1 MTPPS
6 VAKTP
11 KLYLDGAFSRSES
24 GRVYEVAGMINVP
37 RASRKDLRD
46 AVAAAR
52 RAQPAWGART
62 AYNRGQVLYRIAEMM
77 ETGRGQFASSLG
89 GGRAAARQLDRCLD
103 SLVFFAGAADKLVQL
118 GGSVNSVAGPYFNFT
133 VPEPIGVVA
142 LVAPQKPAL
151 LPLVTGLAAAV
162 CSGNALVAVVSEI
175 DPLPGL
181 LLGESLQNGDLPP
194 GVAALLSGFRSE
206 LLPWVGSH
214 RDVDLVDACGC
225 TSDEWTELARAAADS
240 VKRVLPP
247 TPRSSPLTPEL
258 ALRCMELK
266 TVWHPVGV

>member
-1 MTPPS
+1 MSAPP

-11 KLYLDGAFSRSES
+11 KLFINGAFARSES
-24 GRVYEVAGMINVP
+24 GRVYQTTGRVNVP

-46 AVAAAR
+46 AVGAAR
-52 RAQPAWGART
+52 KAQLGWGART

-77 ETGRGQFASSLG
+77 EAGRGQVVDSLG
-89 GGRAAARQLDRCLD
+89 GGRAAAGELDRCLG
-103 SLVFFAGAADKLVQL
+103 SLVFFAGVADKLVQL

-133 VPEPIGVVA
+133 IPEPVGVVV
-142 LVAPQKPAL
+142 LVAPQQPAL

-162 CSGNALVAVVSEI
+162 CGGNAAVAIVSQI

-181 LLGESLQNGDLPP
+181 LLGELLQTGDLPP
-194 GVAALLSGFRSE
+194 GVAALLSGIRTE
-206 LLPWVGSH
+206 LLPWAGSH
-214 RDVDLVDACGC
+214 RDVDLLDACGC
-225 TSDEWTELARAAADS
+225 TSEEWTGLALAAADS

-247 TPRSSPLTPEL
+247 APATSRPTPEL

-266 TVWHPVGV
+266 TVWHPVGS